1 MVFFQDISH
10 FSNMRDYLPIL
21 NGALF
26 VEIIVLFLALS
37 QKNKSS
43 LQTWYKTFRLSAVI
57 ADILIVVLGIIVT
70 RFLYPFIFDTFSI
83 WKFILLLLCVQ
94 TIHDILFYGFFT
106 LIPRGKN
113 RMLDLFKD
121 YAKSVGSSA
130 ILGDNLIVIFSA
142 IFASI
147 LAKYTTNTNII
158 ATIIAVYF
166 IPYFLYIQ

>member
-10 FSNMRDYLPIL
+10 FSNMHDYLPIL
-21 NGALF
+21 NGVLF

-37 QKNKSS
+37 QKKPSS
-43 LQTWYKTFRLSAVI
+43 LQTWYKTYRLSAVI
-57 ADILIVVLGIIVT
+57 ADVLIVVLGIIIA

-83 WKFILLLLCVQ
+83 WKFILLLVCLQ

-113 RMLDLFKD
+113 QMLDLFKD
-121 YAKSVGSSA
+121 YAKSVGGSA

-142 IFASI
+142 LFASI

-158 ATIIAVYF
+158 ATCIAVYF